1 MQPTDI
7 IFQSVSN
14 LTGGLITDM
23 TTLIVGLVTLAFI
36 LMGLD
41 VLVSVL
47 VNDVHIGQDRRAS
60 IDEQNASY
68 DARNR
73 YWAAANNAGVNFEE
87 DEKQAK
93 YEQARSDYKKHL

>member
-1 MQPTDI
+1 MNPTDI
-7 IFQSVSN
+7 IFQTVST

-23 TTLIVGLVTLAFI
+23 TTLIIGLVTVAFI

-41 VLVSVL
+41 LL
-47 VNDVHIGQDRRAS
+47 MDVFNHAMDNHAK
-60 IDEQNASY
+60 NK
-68 DARNR
+68 ARNE
-73 YWAAANNAGVNFEE
+73 YWAEANNAGVNFEE